1 MGRRSQEDDDCV
13 VLEEVAERMEE
24 WDIVEEMLVQLGLFV
39 SGRAYN
45 YGVGSDKGREGGGAR
60 ELEE

>member
-45 YGVGSDKGREGGGAR
+45 YSGRSDKGRGR
-60 ELEE
+60 RK